1 MLILLSFSPFPF
13 FKPNIILGYIW
24 IENNKGKE
32 KTRKGKKNHFLDLVG
47 WGKGRGIWFGVK
59 FFYWVSRF
67 CFQPKLGKKG
77 ERDMTWLLIYIY
89 IYIIIKLLNV
99 NQTKVFITSY
109 FLSILYPNT
118 PNENVFSFLFS
129 FWFTSFPPFHFSF
142 LLLIT
147 TKHSY
152 SYGIEKN
159 KRKRIYFVPN

>member
-24 IENNKGKE
+24 IENNKRKE
-32 KTRKGKKNHFLDLVG
+32 KRRKGKKNHFLDLVG

-77 ERDMTWLLIYIY
+77 DRDMTWLLIYIY
-89 IYIIIKLLNV
+89 IYNHKITKCKPNKSIHHFLLPFHPISKH
-99 NQTKVFITSY
+99 TKWKC
-109 FLSILYPNT
+109 
-118 PNENVFSFLFS
+118 FLFS
-129 FWFTSFPPFHFSF
+129 FFLLIPFLSPFHFSF

-147 TKHSY
+147 TKHS
-152 SYGIEKN
+152 
-159 KRKRIYFVPN
+159 